1 MVQVGKVVQV
11 GRVVQVDRV
20 TQVGRV
26 VQVGRV
32 HDVQYPYQSVA
43 ISSIFPSFQLSKNIS
58 NFQFL
63 PCQSFVKFS
72 KVDVERQGRSVP
84 RVATGFNLVNLM

>member
-1 MVQVGKVVQV
+1 MLQVGKVVQV

-32 HDVQYPYQSVA
+32 HDPVPYQSVA
-43 ISSIFPSFQLSKNIS
+43 ISSIFPVFNCPKIFQIS
-58 NFQFL
+58 NF
-63 PCQSFVKFS
+63 S
-72 KVDVERQGRSVP
+72 
-84 RVATGFNLVNLM
+84 LVTVL